1 MSRKYWW
8 ITLFLILGILLPA
21 GIRAE
26 EGYYPVGAEGG
37 TFTCGAWLTT
47 LSPQVSPGG
56 ALLHCGE
63 FDPHT
68 APAAP
73 GSLGSLNKVSNF
85 NLYDAHKQWMVGL
98 GAPLTLCY
106 TYTMDDLVR
115 ADYDPTRFV
124 VLTAPI
130 GGTWQTLDARV
141 DTERQQVCADLP
153 NLMTTLVELA
163 VQPAAATP
171 VVPPWLVPGPA
182 APTAPLYTGSAYTI
196 RYGDTLFSIARRSGV
211 TVTVLKSVNQLTS
224 NLIYPGQIL
233 TIPATTTPI
242 PTPPPAPPVA
252 VQPVIPF
259 TPVSPSPVAPVT
271 PPALVATLPF
281 YNAIGEVEAGPAD
294 RPRIALTFDSG
305 VSSPNVA
312 TILDILRDHQVKTT
326 IFVTGQWANNN
337 PELLQRIAAEG
348 HEIGNHSYSH
358 PDFTRQ
364 SDAAILSELQRT
376 EEIVQRIAGVSPR
389 PFFRAPYGARNAHT
403 NALVAAQGYYP
414 IYWTL
419 DSGDWQNTTPEK
431 VLAKVV
437 SQTHNGS
444 IVVSH
449 LSSAQTAQVLAAM
462 IQQLRAQGLELV
474 PLSQLLLQ

>member
-1 MSRKYWW
+1 MLRKCWW
-8 ITLFLILGILLPA
+8 ITLFLILGFLLPV
-21 GIRAE
+21 GIYAE
-26 EGYYPVGAEGG
+26 EGYYPVSAEGG

-63 FDPHT
+63 FDPHA

-73 GSLGSLNKVSNF
+73 GSLSRLNKVSNF
-85 NLYDAHKQWMVGL
+85 NLYDAHHQWLVGL

-106 TYTMDDLVR
+106 AYTLDDLVR
-115 ADYDPTRFV
+115 AEYDPAHFV

-130 GGTWQTLDARV
+130 SGTWQTLDARV

-163 VQPAAATP
+163 VQPAVATP
-171 VVPPWLVPGPA
+171 VVPPWLMPAPGAPA
-182 APTAPLYTGSAYTI
+182 TPLYAGHSYTI
-196 RYGDTLFSIARRSGV
+196 QYGDTLFSIARRSGV
-211 TVTVLKSVNQLTS
+211 TVAILKSANQLTS
-224 NLIYPGQIL
+224 NLIYPGQLL
-233 TIPATTTPI
+233 TIPAATTPI
-242 PTPPPAPPVA
+242 PTPAPPVA
-252 VQPVIPF
+252 VQPVIPL
-259 TPVSPSPVAPVT
+259 TPVSPSRVAPVT
-271 PPALVATLPF
+271 PPASVATLPY

-294 RPRIALTFDSG
+294 RPQIVLTFDIG
-305 VSSPNVA
+305 IASPNVS
-312 TILDILRDHQVKTT
+312 TILDILRDNQVQTT

-358 PDFTRQ
+358 PDFTHQ
-364 SDAAILSELQRT
+364 SDDAILSELQRT
-376 EEIVQRIAGVSPR
+376 EEIVQRIASVSPR

-419 DSGDWQNTTPEK
+419 DSGDWQNTTAEK

-437 SQTHNGS
+437 SQAHNGS

-449 LSSAQTAQVLAAM
+449 LSSAQTAQVLATI
-462 IQQLRAQGLELV
+462 IQQLRAQGFELV